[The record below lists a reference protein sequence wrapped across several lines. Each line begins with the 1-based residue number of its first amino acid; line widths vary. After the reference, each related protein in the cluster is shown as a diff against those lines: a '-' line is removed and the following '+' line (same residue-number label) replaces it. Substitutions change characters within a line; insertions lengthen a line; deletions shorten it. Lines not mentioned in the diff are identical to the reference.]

1 MPRHQTRTAIARR
14 ATAASSGARRI
25 TKPSRPTVGQRYTSG
40 TGGVRAS
47 VHYFNDA
54 NDIDELLAALKDF
67 LVR

>member
-1 MPRHQTRTAIARR
+1 
-14 ATAASSGARRI
+14 
-25 TKPSRPTVGQRYTSG
+25 VGQRYTSG

-67 LVR
+67 LAR